1 MIKNCI
7 VVYPK
12 VTWDAVTGPLIAG
25 EDANMMLGKLT
36 LTNMGSEPAVGNMLT
51 IRIKQNL
58 YRLSSSLQER

>member
-1 MIKNCI
+1 M
-7 VVYPK
+7 
-12 VTWDAVTGPLIAG
+12 TGPLIAG